1 MLVHGRQL
9 QQHHGA
15 LGACVATLSARRMRD
30 NPGDA
35 TARPF
40 AAASQDCGVAGN
52 RQQKITKHR
61 RADLHPITANGAF
74 QTACAISA
82 NRKKLQAVCLAQ
94 MVAAALLEGAIGL
107 AMGNA
112 TAAWHATA
120 GARFLCERSLFHA
133 ALSTRFPAKSS
144 WEEPLQES
152 VVPAASCI
160 VTPSKFTKNLLQT
173 PWVRNATSL

>member
-15 LGACVATLSARRMRD
+15 LGAFVATPSARRVRGD
-30 NPGDA
+30 PGYA

-61 RADLHPITANGAF
+61 RADLHPIAAKRAF
-74 QTACAISA
+74 QIACAISA
-82 NRKKLQAVCLAQ
+82 NREQLQAVCLAQ
-94 MVAAALLEGAIGL
+94 MMAAALLEGALGL

-112 TAAWHATA
+112 TVAWHATA
-120 GARFLCERSLFHA
+120 AARFLCERILFHA
-133 ALSTRFPAKSS
+133 ALSTRLPAMSG

-152 VVPAASCI
+152 VAPVASCI
-160 VTPSKFTKNLLQT
+160 VKPSRLTKNLLQT